1 MSAGVSC
8 CSATCAIHVTMN
20 ALFRD
25 EVQRTSEEFWAT
37 ALGQEGTSC
46 PTVVDAERTRSG
58 GIYPAAFG
66 LDRKRIRY
74 GISTTPAITDRRVSH
89 VTTMMRG

>member
-37 ALGQEGTSC
+37 ALGQ
-46 PTVVDAERTRSG
+46 
-58 GIYPAAFG
+58 
-66 LDRKRIRY
+66 LQ
-74 GISTTPAITDRRVSH
+74 TPALR
-89 VTTMMRG
+89 